1 MNVHKAMQV
10 ATVALATW
18 CGLDTT
24 LAHAHIKL
32 LKPAAWLKE
41 NDLGG
46 PQKGGPCGPGG
57 GDDVQPTPTSG
68 AITTFEVG
76 ETITLEWTETVPH
89 PGHFR
94 VAFAAD
100 RNELKDPELEVDANC
115 NYDESK
121 LPTGAHGNVLADGL
135 FLRPRSGPRDET
147 GKIFSTQITLPSE
160 PCEKCT
166 LQVLQ
171 FMENHPP
178 KCIYYHCADVRLVPR
193 GSQADADAGVAQ
205 GGKGAAAGSGAAT
218 GGNTAAAGSKGTA
231 GKTAAATGGSTAAAG
246 SSSAPS
252 SGDSGG
258 CSVQRAGAQRG
269 AGVGIGLVLAL
280 LGYRR
285 RRRRAA

>member
-1 MNVHKAMQV
+1 MTGHKATQV
-10 ATVALATW
+10 AALALVTW
-18 CGLDTT
+18 CSLGASAT
-24 LAHAHIKL
+24 HAHIKL
-32 LKPAAWLKE
+32 RKPAAWLVE

-46 PQKGGPCGPGG
+46 PQKGSPCGPGG

-68 AITTFEVG
+68 EVTTFEAG

-100 RNELKDPELEVDANC
+100 RSALKDPELEVDAMC

-147 GKIFSTQITLPSE
+147 GKTFTTQITLPNE

-193 GSQADADAGVAQ
+193 GSLADADAGVSQAGKPGSSPAAGSSAAGKGGSAASSGS
-205 GGKGAAAGSGAAT
+205 GGKGSAGAAAGSGSGAT
-218 GGNTAAAGSKGTA
+218 PGA
-231 GKTAAATGGSTAAAG
+231 
-246 SSSAPS
+246 
-252 SGDSGG
+252 DSGG
-258 CSVQRAGAQRG
+258 CSVRADAASGG
-269 AGVGIGLVLAL
+269 AGGFALGLAL
-280 LGYRR
+280 AALARR
-285 RRRRAA
+285 RRR